1 MKSKKLTD
9 NELRMLKMNT
19 RVEFNNKI
27 KELMRTTNM
36 GIMDSILFYC
46 EENKLEYETV
56 SDLISQENKQR
67 LREEAETI
75 NLLPKTAKLPI

>member
-9 NELRMLKMNT
+9 KELKMLKMKT
-19 RVEFNNKI
+19 KTEFNNKI
-27 KELMRTTNM
+27 KELMKTTHM

-46 EENKLEYETV
+46 EENKVEYETV
-56 SDLISQENKQR
+56 SGLISQENKQI
-67 LREEAETI
+67 LREEAELN